1 MEEDPMTGVAGF
13 DFVVTARA
21 AAVPSSEAHRG
32 SRRVRQ
38 RLPKAR
44 AAPTLAAMEL
54 GAERLSSGLEAVITR
69 FRTMVRSVGARR
81 GLSEADTDDLL
92 QEVRVRLWRAGEAGK
107 QLQEL
112 GASYVYRTAMSATV
126 DVLRWQRT
134 RGADV
139 TESLDDRSER
149 LLAGPAD
156 PHAQVETSELVARIG
171 AAVDTLPLA
180 RRAVVRMYLTGYGR
194 EEIAELLGWTEAKTR
209 NLLYRGLD
217 DLRRCLAE
225 WGITKEG
232 IR

>member
-1 MEEDPMTGVAGF
+1 MTAAVSPRIL
-13 DFVVTARA
+13 VVARA
-21 AAVPSSEAHRG
+21 ASMSSGGAPRG
-32 SRRVRQ
+32 GRRDRR

-44 AAPTLAAMEL
+44 GSPTFAAMEL
-54 GAERLSSGLEAVITR
+54 GAERLSSGLEAVINR

-81 GLSEADTDDLL
+81 GLSEADIDDLL
-92 QEVRVRLWRAGEAGK
+92 QEVRLRLWRAGEAGK
-107 QLQEL
+107 QLHEL
-112 GASYVYRTAMSATV
+112 GASYVYRTAMSATL
-126 DVLRWQRT
+126 DVLRWQRS

-139 TESLDDRSER
+139 TEPLDDQSER
-149 LLAGPAD
+149 LPAAPAD

-180 RRAVVRMYLTGYGR
+180 RRAVVRMYLTGYSR

-217 DLRRCLAE
+217 DLRRRLAE